1 MTWMRGQFFDGRSSE
16 GRDVEVQVGIDGI
29 VRLMG
34 LEKPRDCRLADVTIS
49 ERIGRTPRIMR
60 FVDGSACEIA
70 DNDALDAALEQLDA
84 TSVQHRVHR
93 LESRWRYAIAAVI
106 AIVAIAWTA
115 IQFGIPALSRQ
126 VAMALP
132 ASTDHAL
139 GRESLQILDH
149 SIFEPTQL
157 APDRQDALRQ
167 RFAQMTRDLEDG
179 HDYRLELRR
188 GGRIG
193 ANALALP
200 SGIVVMTDELV
211 ELAEVDDELA
221 AVLAHEIGHVVHR
234 HSLRMLLQ
242 NSATSLLMIALVGDI
257 SSASVLVASVPTVL
271 VQAKHSREFETE
283 ADEYAYAWLDRE
295 GIPRQHFGAIL
306 QRLEEKYGADGVPSW
321 ISTHPSTAQ
330 RVRD

>member
-1 MTWMRGQFFDGRSSE
+1 MTWLRGQFFDGRSSA
-16 GRDVEVQVGIDGI
+16 RHDVEVQVGIDGV

-34 LEKPRDCRLADVTIS
+34 LEKPRDYRFADVTIS
-49 ERIGRTPRIMR
+49 ARIGRTPRIMR
-60 FVDGSACEIA
+60 FADGSACEIA

-84 TSVQHRVHR
+84 TSMQHRVHL
-93 LESRWRYAIAAVI
+93 LESRWRYAVVALI
-106 AIVAIAWTA
+106 AIVAMSWAA
-115 IQFGIPALSRQ
+115 IQFGIPALARQ
-126 VAMALP
+126 VATALP
-132 ASTDHAL
+132 ATTDQAL
-139 GRESLQILDH
+139 GRESLELLDH
-149 SIFEPTQL
+149 SILEPTQL
-157 APDRQDALRQ
+157 AAERRDALRQ

-211 ELAEVDDELA
+211 ELAEVDEELA

-242 NSATSLLMIALVGDI
+242 NSATSLLMIALVGDV
-257 SSASVLVASVPTVL
+257 SSASVLAASVPTVL
-271 VQAKHSREFETE
+271 VQAKHSRQFEME

-295 GIPRQHFGAIL
+295 GVPRRHFSAIL
-306 QRLEEKYGADGVPSW
+306 KRLAEKYGGDDVPSW
-321 ISTHPSTAQ
+321 ISTHPSTAR